1 MRTITCPH
9 CKADNPADALIC
21 DDCGTSLFGYDA
33 IKENQLEPDE
43 SAANETEQLL
53 DWLKDLEPA
62 NERSEQVPAIAA
74 DISKGETESDTL
86 ADWLAELSSQK
97 EDWEDVEDL
106 EAITDSFD
114 GTEDIY
120 EDRDSEPIKLDQT
133 APLNSYHEVEGIPE
147 QLASSDLP
155 EWLRQEQLPGESS
168 FEEYG
173 SLPEEPERWT
183 DDRVQ
188 PGEGL
193 QSVGG
198 EVLPPEFSSSEPED
212 KSTSDEFPESKDK
225 VPSETTEGPA
235 DWYSELAFTDVESAL
250 DELLDEHGKPEGDI
264 LSDQW
269 MDLVDEIPESE
280 DEPVAKSS
288 FLEETTD
295 LSDSEIPDWLESL
308 KPEELVDPAA
318 VDQPVEKS
326 GPLIGLKGVIPMAA
340 VAADPVEMG
349 SMPEYTMTKGQQQQ
363 VALLK
368 QLTMAEP
375 AVLPSQ
381 PRPVIEDNFI
391 AFRLVIGLLLIVVV
405 IAGWFLPSINEILP
419 GWVMPPA
426 PTYTEAAYSALDIAS
441 GRPVLVAF
449 EYTPAMAGELDP
461 VAISFLQRLA
471 ANNSTVFTISQVA
484 AGVPVAGRAI
494 EQVEELDSQALGYLP
509 GDAIGLRNFASCI
522 NAVDA
527 CANVTGLS
535 MEEETQ
541 SLLGQIGL
549 VIVLSGERD
558 AIVNWIE
565 QVGTQVEGPMI
576 SGITQAM
583 SPVAAPYIA
592 SGQLDG
598 LVGGLPAVAAI
609 DNNVEE
615 DDNFVAKAMNSI
627 TLSQWMAVIV
637 LIIGALFY
645 GLAGLAPAGAKK
657 QA

>member
-9 CKADNPADALIC
+9 CKADNPADALVC
-21 DDCGTSLFGYDA
+21 EDCGTSLFSHDA
-33 IKENQLEPDE
+33 INDNQLEPDE
-43 SAANETEQLL
+43 PAANETEQLL

-62 NERSEQVPAIAA
+62 NERSEQASAKAA
-74 DISKGETESDTL
+74 DISEGETESDTL

-97 EDWEDVEDL
+97 EDWEDVEDR
-106 EAITDSFD
+106 EAITGWFD

-120 EDRDSEPIKLDQT
+120 EERDSEPLKLDQT
-133 APLNSYHEVEGIPE
+133 APLSEYHEVEGIPE

-155 EWLRQEQLPGESS
+155 DWLKQEQPFEESS
-168 FEEYG
+168 FEEYE
-173 SLPEEPERWT
+173 SLPEEPELWT
-183 DDRVQ
+183 DDGVQ
-188 PGEGL
+188 PGTEL

-198 EVLPPEFSSSEPED
+198 EVVPPEFSSSEPED
-212 KSTSDEFPESKDK
+212 KSTSDEFPELKDK
-225 VPSETTEGPA
+225 VPSENTEGPA

-250 DELLDEHGKPEGDI
+250 DELLDEQGKPAGDI

-318 VDQPVEKS
+318 VDQPAEKS

-349 SMPEYTMTKGQQQQ
+349 SIPEYTMTKGQQQQ

-368 QLTMAEP
+368 RLTMAEP
-375 AVLPSQ
+375 AVLPSES
-381 PRPVIEDNFI
+381 RPAIEDNFI
-391 AFRLVIGLLLIVVV
+391 AFRLVIGLVLIVIV

-419 GWVMPPA
+419 SWVMPPV

-522 NAVDA
+522 DAVDA

-565 QVGTQVEGPMI
+565 QVGAQVEVPMI

-615 DDNFVAKAMNSI
+615 DDNFVEKAMNSI

>member
-9 CKADNPADALIC
+9 CKADNPADALVC
-21 DDCGTSLFGYDA
+21 EDCGTSLFSHDA
-33 IKENQLEPDE
+33 INDNQLEPDE
-43 SAANETEQLL
+43 PAANETEQLL

-62 NERSEQVPAIAA
+62 NERSEQVSAKAA
-74 DISKGETESDTL
+74 DISEGETESDTL

-97 EDWEDVEDL
+97 EDWEDVEDR
-106 EAITDSFD
+106 EAITDWFD

-120 EDRDSEPIKLDQT
+120 DERDSEPFKLDQT
-133 APLNSYHEVEGIPE
+133 APLSEYHEVEGIPE

-155 EWLRQEQLPGESS
+155 DWLKQEQPLEESF
-168 FEEYG
+168 FEEYE
-173 SLPEEPERWT
+173 SLPEEPELWT
-183 DDRVQ
+183 DDGVQ
-188 PGEGL
+188 PGEAL

-198 EVLPPEFSSSEPED
+198 EVLPPEFSSSEPEY
-212 KSTSDEFPESKDK
+212 KSTSDEFPELKDK
-225 VPSETTEGPA
+225 VPSETAEEPA

-250 DELLDEHGKPEGDI
+250 DELLDEHGKPAGDI

-269 MDLVDEIPESE
+269 MNLVDEIPESE

-288 FLEETTD
+288 FLEETKD

-318 VDQPVEKS
+318 VDQPAEKS

-349 SMPEYTMTKGQQQQ
+349 SIPEYTMTKGQQQQ

-368 QLTMAEP
+368 RLTMAEP
-375 AVLPSQ
+375 AVLPSES
-381 PRPVIEDNFI
+381 RPAIEDNFI

-426 PTYTEAAYSALDIAS
+426 PTYTEAAYSALDMAS

-449 EYTPAMAGELDP
+449 EYTPAIAGELDP

-522 NAVDA
+522 DAVDA

-535 MEEETQ
+535 LEEETQ

-565 QVGTQVEGPMI
+565 QVGAQVEVPMI
-576 SGITQAM
+576 SGITQAI

-615 DDNFVAKAMNSI
+615 DDNFVEKAMNSI

>member
-133 APLNSYHEVEGIPE
+133 APLNSFHEVEGIPE

-155 EWLRQEQLPGESS
+155 EWLRQEQPPGESS
-168 FEEYG
+168 FEGYG

-188 PGEGL
+188 LGEGL

-565 QVGTQVEGPMI
+565 QVGAQVEGPMI

-637 LIIGALFY
+637 LVIGALFY

>member
-133 APLNSYHEVEGIPE
+133 APLNSFHEVEGIPE

-155 EWLRQEQLPGESS
+155 EWLRQEQPPGESS

-522 NAVDA
+522 NVVDA

-565 QVGTQVEGPMI
+565 QVGAQVEVPMI

-609 DNNVEE
+609 DSNVEE